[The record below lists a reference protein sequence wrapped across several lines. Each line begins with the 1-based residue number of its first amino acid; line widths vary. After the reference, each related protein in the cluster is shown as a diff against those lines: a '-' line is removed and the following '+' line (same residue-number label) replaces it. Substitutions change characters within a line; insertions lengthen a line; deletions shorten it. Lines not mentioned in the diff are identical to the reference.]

1 MTGKFPTTDS
11 KPSVKTKIA
20 RLLPTTKKQFVT
32 EHVYIYIGGSR
43 LHYQVAGPLDA
54 PPLVLIHGIGG
65 NVNWWQ
71 ENLPDFSQH
80 FRTYAL
86 DLPGFGYS
94 WRPKHPLS
102 IESQAEFVKRWL
114 DLLDLPKVSLVG
126 HSMGG
131 QIASR
136 VAARWPERVEKLV
149 LAAPSGLWV
158 DLKERLQWL
167 LKMPKVSVPLSQTL
181 TIATGTMR
189 TDVAGLLLSLKA
201 ILADQKAHETLGML
215 RSPTL
220 VVWGAAD
227 GVLPPSLAERT
238 LAAIRHAPAHVAFV
252 ERGTHNMMF
261 DQALLFNRLVLEFLT
276 R

>member
-1 MTGKFPTTDS
+1 MATYPVTTPNKRRLNS
-11 KPSVKTKIA
+11 KLSALFGQKHSA
-20 RLLPTTKKQFVT
+20 T
-32 EHVYIYIGGSR
+32 EHVYIYVNGSR

-71 ENLPDFSQH
+71 ENIPDFSQH

-94 WRPKHPLS
+94 WRPKHRLS
-102 IESQAEFVKRWL
+102 IESQAEFVKSWL
-114 DLLDLPKVSLVG
+114 DLTDLQKVSLLG

-149 LAAPSGLWV
+149 LAAPSGLWIS
-158 DLKERLQWL
+158 LKERLRWL
-167 LKMPKVSVPLSQTL
+167 LEMPKVSVPLAQTL
-181 TIATGTMR
+181 TIATGTMQ
-189 TDVAGLLLSLKA
+189 TDTAGLLLSLKA
-201 ILADQKAHETLGML
+201 IFNDREASQSLSAL
-215 RSPTL
+215 RAPTL
-220 VVWGAAD
+220 VVWGQAD
-227 GVLPPSLAERT
+227 GVLPPALGELT
-238 LAAIRHAPAHVAFV
+238 LAAIKQAPARLAFV

-261 DQALLFNRLVLEFLT
+261 DQARLFNQLVLEFLM